1 MTILAFI
8 IGFIVGGVIVGVA
21 IYKYEEYT
29 LTTMLKQCAA
39 LAEEENK
46 LRREREDYVKT
57 RSMLDTIDDIPEYLR
72 DKYHV
77 PEQDSKEELTDDAEP
92 VYI

>member
-8 IGFIVGGVIVGVA
+8 AGCIVGGVIVGVV

-57 RSMLDTIDDIPEYLR
+57 RSMIDTIDDVPEYLR

-77 PEQDSKEELTDDAEP
+77 PEQDSEEESVDDENP
-92 VYI
+92 IYI